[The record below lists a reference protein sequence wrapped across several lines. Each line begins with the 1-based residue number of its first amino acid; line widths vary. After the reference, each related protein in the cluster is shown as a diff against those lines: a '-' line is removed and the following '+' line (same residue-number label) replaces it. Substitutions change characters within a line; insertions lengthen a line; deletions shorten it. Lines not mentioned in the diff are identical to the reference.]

1 MWLYETLE
9 GTRRPSQVIRKT
21 SYEIENYSPIKQY
34 EFDES
39 QKNSLTDNLNRI
51 DPDLD
56 YESWIAVIFA
66 CINIYGNHAEV
77 HHTLNQWSSTG
88 VKYDE
93 SEFWK
98 RINSYDPNHRYKAGY
113 LVLSEIQWEFP
124 KKINP
129 IPKNEFGENLG
140 QPLHNRVVNQLD
152 KHGNK
157 PSVQHKT
164 ALNIMTSTMAHAVD
178 SSEKFRI
185 AFPLET
191 GMGKTTCVVALA
203 CELQHTDK
211 SLLIC
216 AEQIDQ
222 LEEMR
227 FAMIEEGVEK
237 SKIGIYHKKAKVG
250 TPSIALEDMNKY
262 QFLLVSH
269 SRVNNDS
276 KNYNTER
283 LLSYANSKRD
293 LTIWDESLIT
303 TEVYYCS
310 LFEMNSAVSD
320 WLTRYQGKL
329 NEGKYSKK
337 HSDDNEVLKTYFL
350 QVLEILNGDVYE
362 KIIELPTVSSDI
374 LNQNLINSIVTS
386 ENYRVTLNT
395 LIVFNKFGNVRIAK
409 ADGYSLVQFIQFV
422 DDSFDK
428 IIIMDASSRIRK
440 LISFDESISIQPL
453 GVNKT
458 YQDVEIKH
466 ADVASSKSSFDDKSL
481 LKDYLK
487 EFTYLL
493 DNEIPND
500 KEVIVFCH
508 KDLKDGI
515 NAWLLEMFPLREI
528 HVLNWGQHKATNQFR
543 HIEYIINCGVQFR
556 DWKEIA
562 SSIIAQTGN
571 LNYSLLDNDAN
582 ETYYSEQGELLYQGF
597 SRGNSRNT
605 IDGRAGKQTIYLF
618 HPQEHYDKV
627 MPYLRRVMNGVKESK
642 YQTKYLTQGRK
653 NARDYLYLANSIQN
667 YILSVGHEI
676 TRLSKTLIK
685 KSVAPEM
692 SSNSKTWR
700 KAMEIVESNLSGWTF
715 GKHLIHRV

>member
-1 MWLYETLE
+1 M
-9 GTRRPSQVIRKT
+9 
-21 SYEIENYSPIKQY
+21 
-34 EFDES
+34 
-39 QKNSLTDNLNRI
+39 
-51 DPDLD
+51 
-56 YESWIAVIFA
+56 
-66 CINIYGNHAEV
+66 
-77 HHTLNQWSSTG
+77 
-88 VKYDE
+88 
-93 SEFWK
+93 
-98 RINSYDPNHRYKAGY
+98 
-113 LVLSEIQWEFP
+113 
-124 KKINP
+124 
-129 IPKNEFGENLG
+129 
-140 QPLHNRVVNQLD
+140 
-152 KHGNK
+152 
-157 PSVQHKT
+157 
-164 ALNIMTSTMAHAVD
+164 
-178 SSEKFRI
+178 
-185 AFPLET
+185 
-191 GMGKTTCVVALA
+191 
-203 CELQHTDK
+203 
-211 SLLIC
+211 
-216 AEQIDQ
+216 
-222 LEEMR
+222 
-227 FAMIEEGVEK
+227 
-237 SKIGIYHKKAKVG
+237 
-250 TPSIALEDMNKY
+250 
-262 QFLLVSH
+262 
-269 SRVNNDS
+269 
-276 KNYNTER
+276 
-283 LLSYANSKRD
+283 
-293 LTIWDESLIT
+293 
-303 TEVYYCS
+303 
-310 LFEMNSAVSD
+310 
-320 WLTRYQGKL
+320 
-329 NEGKYSKK
+329 
-337 HSDDNEVLKTYFL
+337 
-350 QVLEILNGDVYE
+350 
-362 KIIELPTVSSDI
+362 
-374 LNQNLINSIVTS
+374 
-386 ENYRVTLNT
+386 TLNT